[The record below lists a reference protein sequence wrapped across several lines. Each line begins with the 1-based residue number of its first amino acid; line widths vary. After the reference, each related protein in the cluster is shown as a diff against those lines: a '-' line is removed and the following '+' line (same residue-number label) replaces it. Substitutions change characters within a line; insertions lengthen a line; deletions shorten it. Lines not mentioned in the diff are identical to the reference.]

1 MKQMNK
7 TYLLY
12 FLVLLISCSKYSSEH
27 ELKNLIISY
36 ENYKKNK
43 NENYPLGVFTEKR
56 FETYANFCDSLK
68 VELNKIDSK
77 KLNEDDLI
85 SYTLLEFVL
94 NETVIKYKYK
104 THWNPILSDA
114 GFHSSLTYRV
124 RPITNKKTALS
135 YLKLLKSVPNYISQ
149 QSTLIKKGLDA
160 RISQPLV
167 IFKGYE
173 STYEKHITLTAEENY
188 YYSPFKKLPKQL
200 SIYEKDSLRKAA
212 KEVVLNDVI
221 PAFKNVKSF
230 FENIYYPNTRKS
242 IGISETPNG
251 AEYYQSRID
260 YYTTLNETPKSIHEK
275 GLKEVARIRQKMKS
289 IVDEVK
295 FKGDLKQFIA
305 FLRNDPQFYAESPEE
320 LLKHARNIAKK
331 LDEKLPLYFK
341 TLPRKP
347 YGVAPV
353 PEAIAPKYTG
363 GRYIGTSPES
373 TDPGYY
379 WVNTYNLP
387 SRPLY
392 VIPSLTAHE
401 AVPGHHLQGAL
412 NQELP
417 ETIPSFRRNLY
428 LSAYGEGWG
437 LYTEYLAE
445 EMGIYTTPYEHFGK
459 LTYEMW
465 RACRLVVDT
474 GIHAFGWSRDK
485 AVNFMAE
492 NTALSLHEVNTEID
506 RYISWPGQALA
517 YKIGELKIRE
527 LRQKAE
533 EKLEGQFDI
542 REFHEIILE
551 KGTVTL
557 GILEERINKYIKSNS
572 LN

>member
-1 MKQMNK
+1 MNK

>member
-1 MKQMNK
+1 MNK

-12 FLVLLISCSKYSSEH
+12 FLFLLISCSKHSSKDR
-27 ELKNLIISY
+27 LNNLITSY
-36 ENYKKNK
+36 ENYEKNK
-43 NENYPLGVFTEKR
+43 NENYPLGVFTEER

-94 NETVIKYKYK
+94 NETVVKYKYK

-124 RPITNKKTALS
+124 RPITNKKSALS
-135 YLKLLKSVPNYISQ
+135 YLKLLKSIPKYLNQ
-149 QSTLIKKGLDA
+149 QSTLIKKGIDA
-160 RISQPLV
+160 GISQPLI
-167 IFKGYE
+167 IFKGYQ
-173 STYEKHITLTAEENY
+173 STYEKHITPTAEENFY
-188 YYSPFKKLPKQL
+188 YTPFKNLPKQL
-200 SIYEKDSLRKAA
+200 SDYEKDSLIKAA
-212 KEVVLNDVI
+212 KDIILYDVI
-221 PAFKNVKSF
+221 PAFKNVKVF
-230 FENIYYPNTRKS
+230 FEDIYYPNTRKS
-242 IGISETPNG
+242 IGVSETPNG
-251 AEYYQSRID
+251 KDYYQSRID

-275 GLKEVARIRQKMKS
+275 GLKEVARIRKKMES

-295 FKGDLKQFIA
+295 FKGDLKQFIT
-305 FLRNDPQFYAESPEE
+305 FLREDPQFYAKTPEE

-331 LDEKLPLYFK
+331 LDEQLPRYFK

-417 ETIPSFRRNLY
+417 ETIPKFRRNLY

-474 GIHAFGWSRDK
+474 GIHAFGWTREK
-485 AVNFMAE
+485 AVNYMAD

-527 LRQKAE
+527 LRKKVQ
-533 EKLEGQFDI
+533 EKLGSQFDI

-557 GILEERINKYIKSNS
+557 GILEKRIEDYIESKI
-572 LN
+572 

>member
-1 MKQMNK
+1 MEKINK

-12 FLVLLISCSKYSSEH
+12 FLVLLISCSKYSSEDR
-27 ELKNLIISY
+27 LNNLITSY
-36 ENYKKNK
+36 ENYKKNN
-43 NENYPLGVFTEKR
+43 NENYPLGVFTEER
-56 FETYANFCDSLK
+56 FETYSNFCDSLK

-94 NETVIKYKYK
+94 NETVVKYKYK

-188 YYSPFKKLPKQL
+188 YYSPFKNLPKQL

-242 IGISETPNG
+242 IGVSETPNG

-260 YYTTLNETPKSIHEK
+260 YYTTLNETPKTIHEK
-275 GLKEVARIRQKMKS
+275 GLKEVARIRKKMES
-289 IVDEVK
+289 IIDEVK
-295 FKGDLKQFIA
+295 FKGDLKQFIN
-305 FLRNDPQFYAESPEE
+305 FLREDPQFYAKTPDE

-331 LDEKLPLYFK
+331 LDEQLPRYFK

-417 ETIPSFRRNLY
+417 ETIPEFRRNLY

-474 GIHAFGWSRDK
+474 GIHAFGWKREE
-485 AVNFMAE
+485 AVNFMAN

-527 LRQKAE
+527 LRQKAQ
-533 EKLEGQFDI
+533 EKLGSRFDI

-557 GILEERINKYIKSNS
+557 GILEDRINKYIGSHN
-572 LN
+572 

>member
-1 MKQMNK
+1 MNK
-7 TYLLY
+7 IYLLY
-12 FLVLLISCSKYSSEH
+12 FLFLLISCSKYSSKDS
-27 ELKNLIISY
+27 LNNLIASY

-43 NENYPLGVFTEKR
+43 NENYPLGVFTEER

-85 SYTLLEFVL
+85 SYNLLEFIL

-104 THWNPILSDA
+104 THWNPILSDG
-114 GFHSSLTYRV
+114 GFHLSLTYRV
-124 RPITNKKTALS
+124 RPITNKKSALS
-135 YLKLLKSVPNYISQ
+135 YLKLLKSIPNYINQ
-149 QSTLIKKGLDA
+149 QSTLIKKGIDA
-160 RISQPLV
+160 GISQPLI
-167 IFKGYE
+167 IFEGYQ
-173 STYEKHITLTAEENY
+173 STYEKHITPTAEENFY
-188 YYSPFKKLPKQL
+188 YTPFKNLPKQL
-200 SIYEKDSLRKAA
+200 SDYEKDSLIKAA
-212 KEVVLNDVI
+212 KDVVLYDVI
-221 PAFKNVKSF
+221 PAFKNVKDF
-230 FENIYYPNTRKS
+230 FENIYYPYTRKS
-242 IGISETPNG
+242 IGVSETPNG
-251 AEYYQSRID
+251 EEYYQSRID

-275 GLKEVARIRQKMKS
+275 GLKEVARIRKKMES

-295 FKGDLKQFIA
+295 FKGDLKQFIT
-305 FLRNDPQFYAESPEE
+305 FLREDPQFYAKTSEE

-331 LDEKLPLYFK
+331 LDEQLPRYFK

-417 ETIPSFRRNLY
+417 ETIPEFRRNLY

-474 GIHAFGWSRDK
+474 GIHAFGWKREE
-485 AVNFMAE
+485 AVNFMAN
-492 NTALSLHEVNTEID
+492 NTALSLHEVNTEVD

-527 LRQKAE
+527 LRQKAQ
-533 EKLEGQFDI
+533 EKLGSRFDI

-557 GILEERINKYIKSNS
+557 GILEDRINKYIGSHN
-572 LN
+572 

>member
-331 LDEKLPLYFK
+331 LDEQLPRYFK

>member
-1 MKQMNK
+1 MNK

-12 FLVLLISCSKYSSEH
+12 FLFLLISCSKHSSKDR
-27 ELKNLIISY
+27 LNNLITSY
-36 ENYKKNK
+36 ENYEKNK
-43 NENYPLGVFTEKR
+43 NENYPLGVFTEER

-124 RPITNKKTALS
+124 RPITNKKSALS
-135 YLKLLKSVPNYISQ
+135 YLKLLKSIPKYLNQ
-149 QSTLIKKGLDA
+149 QSTLIKKGIDA
-160 RISQPLV
+160 GISQPLI
-167 IFKGYE
+167 IFKGYQ
-173 STYEKHITLTAEENY
+173 STYEKHITPTAEENFY
-188 YYSPFKKLPKQL
+188 YTPFKNLPKQL
-200 SIYEKDSLRKAA
+200 SDYEKDSLIKAA
-212 KEVVLNDVI
+212 KDIVLYDVI
-221 PAFKNVKSF
+221 PAFQNVKVF
-230 FENIYYPNTRKS
+230 FEDIYYPNTRKS
-242 IGISETPNG
+242 IGVSETPNG
-251 AEYYQSRID
+251 KDYYQSRID

-275 GLKEVARIRQKMKS
+275 GLKEVARIRKKMES

-295 FKGDLKQFIA
+295 FKGDLKQFIT
-305 FLRNDPQFYAESPEE
+305 FLREDPQFYAKTPEE

-331 LDEKLPLYFK
+331 LDEQLPRYFK

-417 ETIPSFRRNLY
+417 ETIPKFRRNLY

-474 GIHAFGWSRDK
+474 GIHAFGWTREK
-485 AVNFMAE
+485 AVNYMAD

-527 LRQKAE
+527 LRKKVQ
-533 EKLEGQFDI
+533 EKLGSQFDI

-557 GILEERINKYIKSNS
+557 GILEKRIEDYIESKI
-572 LN
+572 

>member
-1 MKQMNK
+1 MNK
-7 TYLLY
+7 IYLLY
-12 FLVLLISCSKYSSEH
+12 FLFLLISCSKYSSKDS
-27 ELKNLIISY
+27 LNNLIASY

-43 NENYPLGVFTEKR
+43 NENYPLGVFTEER

-85 SYTLLEFVL
+85 SYNLLEFVL

-124 RPITNKKTALS
+124 RPITNKKSALS
-135 YLKLLKSVPNYISQ
+135 YLKLLKSIPKYINQ
-149 QSTLIKKGLDA
+149 QSTLIKKGIDA
-160 RISQPLV
+160 GISQPLI
-167 IFKGYE
+167 IFKGYQ
-173 STYEKHITLTAEENY
+173 STYEKHITPTAEENFY
-188 YYSPFKKLPKQL
+188 YTPFKNLPKQL
-200 SIYEKDSLRKAA
+200 SDYEKDSLIKAA
-212 KEVVLNDVI
+212 KDVVLYDVI
-221 PAFKNVKSF
+221 PAFKNVKDF
-230 FENIYYPNTRKS
+230 FENIYYPYTRKS
-242 IGISETPNG
+242 IGVSETPNG
-251 AEYYQSRID
+251 EEYYQSRID

-275 GLKEVARIRQKMKS
+275 GLKEVARIRKKMES

-295 FKGDLKQFIA
+295 FKGDLQQFIT
-305 FLRNDPQFYAESPEE
+305 FLRKDPQFYAKTPEE

-331 LDEKLPLYFK
+331 LDEQLPRYFK

-417 ETIPSFRRNLY
+417 ETIPEFRRNLY

-474 GIHAFGWSRDK
+474 GIHAFGWKREE
-485 AVNFMAE
+485 AVNFMAN
-492 NTALSLHEVNTEID
+492 NTALSLHEVNTEVD

-527 LRQKAE
+527 LRQKAQ
-533 EKLEGQFDI
+533 EKLGSRFDI

-557 GILEERINKYIKSNS
+557 GILEDRINKYIESHN
-572 LN
+572 

>member
-1 MKQMNK
+1 MKN
-7 TYLLY
+7 LL
-12 FLVLLISCSKYSSEH
+12 FLVFTLVLIGCSTATPEDQ
-27 ELKNLIISY
+27 LNRIIGSY
-36 ENYKKNK
+36 ENYGTDEKKK
-43 NENYPLGVFTEKR
+43 APLGVYTEAR
-56 FETYANFCDSLK
+56 FEAYAKFCDSLK
-68 VELNKIDSK
+68 TALQKIDSSQ
-77 KLNEDDLI
+77 LNDDDQI
-85 SYTLLEFVL
+85 SYTLLHFVL
-94 NETVIKYKYK
+94 NETVVKYEFK

-124 RPITNKKTALS
+124 RPITNKQSAIA
-135 YLKLLKSVPNYISQ
+135 YLKLLKAIPEYIEQ
-149 QSTLIKKGLDA
+149 QSALIKKGLDA
-160 RISQPLV
+160 GMGQPLI

-173 STYEKHITLTAEENY
+173 STYEQHITDTAEENF
-188 YYSPFKKLPKQL
+188 YYSPFLKLPPQL
-200 SIYEKDSLRKAA
+200 TSTEKDSLRQAA
-212 KEVVLNDVI
+212 KEVVSEQVI
-221 PAFKNVKSF
+221 PAFQFVKNF
-230 FENIYYPNTRKS
+230 FEKTYYPNTRTAL
-242 IGISETPNG
+242 GVSETPNG
-251 AEYYQSRID
+251 AAYYQSRIN
-260 YYTTLNETPKSIHEK
+260 YFTTLEETPESIHEK
-275 GLKEVARIRQKMKS
+275 GLQEVDRIRKQMEDIVKEVN
-289 IVDEVK
+289 
-295 FKGDLKQFIA
+295 FKGDLKAFIA
-305 FLRNDPQFYAESPEE
+305 FLRTDPQFYATSPEE

-331 LDEKLPLYFK
+331 LDEQLPRYFK

-353 PEAIAPKYTG
+353 PDAIAPKYTG
-363 GRYIGTSPES
+363 GRYVGTSPES

-412 NQELP
+412 NNELP
-417 ETIPSFRRNLY
+417 ESIPKFRRNLY

-445 EMGIYTTPYEHFGK
+445 AMGIYTTPYEHFGK

-474 GIHAFGWSRDK
+474 GIHAFGWTREK
-485 AVNFMAE
+485 AVAFMAE

-533 EKLEGQFDI
+533 QQLGNQFDI
-542 REFHEIILE
+542 REFHEVILE

-557 GILEERINKYIKSNS
+557 PLLEKRINQYITSRN
-572 LN
+572 